1 MTEEQTVASETPAEQ
16 ELGSEKHTADA
27 VAAETTAKD
36 EAGTVKTTEPAVA
49 TETRPE
55 DNKPGQAAPPP
66 QPEQPIAPEAQQKSS
81 PEKPRFFSG
90 VLFFLWVFCTLVFLS
105 ITAGYIATH

>member
-36 EAGTVKTTEPAVA
+36 DAVAVKTTEQVVA
-49 TETRPE
+49 TDTRPE
-55 DNKPGQAAPPP
+55 DNNPGQAAPPQAEP
-66 QPEQPIAPEAQQKSS
+66 SIAPENQQTSS